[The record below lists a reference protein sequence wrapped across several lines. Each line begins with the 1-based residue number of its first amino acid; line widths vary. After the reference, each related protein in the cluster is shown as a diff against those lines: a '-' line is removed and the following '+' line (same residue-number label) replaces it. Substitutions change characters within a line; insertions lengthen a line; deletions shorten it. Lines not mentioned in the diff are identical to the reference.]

1 MLISHCICWSSKT
14 CRFVYHVNPK
24 SINNKRRKGGK
35 ATNTINKSV
44 KSRESYKRQSRA
56 RLAAYYRLLSVHN
69 RWTARQARLSIWLTH
84 CRFTPPPH
92 TTPKPDRFTKDTG
105 FVCFLPILIPWR
117 VFSVWLFTP
126 LWPATEPRGWFL
138 KIGRCFWNEIGLIL
152 SKRRVSLL
160 WVWFEGGFLQIEKSK
175 RNCRYYTCDPL
186 FFQN

>member
-24 SINNKRRKGGK
+24 GINNKRRRGGK

-84 CRFTPPPH
+84 CRFTPPPPH
-92 TTPKPDRFTKDTG
+92 THYPQAWQVHKRHGVCLFFTDTDTLTG
-105 FVCFLPILIPWR
+105 FFGLAFHAPLARDGAAWVVSEDRQMFLERDWLNPFETKGFTVVNLVWR
-117 VFSVWLFTP
+117 RFSS
-126 LWPATEPRGWFL
+126 
-138 KIGRCFWNEIGLIL
+138 N
-152 SKRRVSLL
+152 
-160 WVWFEGGFLQIEKSK
+160 
-175 RNCRYYTCDPL
+175 
-186 FFQN
+186 